1 MELCSLPAIYLGPN
15 YGGGNEDD
23 GDVKWESRR
32 VEETNRFSE
41 YYNQYNKCKI
51 KELGWYW
58 YEEKLAQAQRKQA
71 GLLKRWQHWVG
82 SQRLSACQA
91 GRAWCEGCG
100 FPAEERR
107 YAKRD
112 AMADST
118 LCLEPVRPAP
128 PWPWQAKSLSI
139 VLCSPLASLLH
150 QPTPC
155 HFFYFILFLNFT

>member
-71 GLLKRWQHWVG
+71 GLLKRWQRWAG

-118 LCLEPVRPAP
+118 LWR
-128 PWPWQAKSLSI
+128 KSKRGWGRGKEFGLYAGSNRVSLNVNREGQDAVKFAFHKDI
-139 VLCSPLASLLH
+139 LC
-150 QPTPC
+150 T
-155 HFFYFILFLNFT
+155 N